1 MKPGA
6 LPARQP
12 GRGLEVAVLAAAIT
26 GLLLGA
32 PALGL
37 LRDLACWAETGKVG
51 QRVCPFEQRTGIPC
65 MGCGGTRAFARMA
78 RGDLAA
84 AFRAN
89 RLGACFGLLGWLVAA
104 GALVSLVSGRRKAL
118 VAALVASAALV
129 PVAFVWNAV
138 AWWRS
143 LPPGFRIP
151 Y

>member
-6 LPARQP
+6 LPGRPP
-12 GRGLEVAVLAAAIT
+12 GRGLDAVVLAASLA

-32 PALGL
+32 PALGV
-37 LRDLACWAETGKVG
+37 LRDFACWAETGKVG
-51 QRVCPFEQRTGIPC
+51 PRVCPFEQRTGVPC

-78 RGDLAA
+78 RGDVAG
-84 AFRAN
+84 AFGAN
-89 RLGACFGLLGWLVAA
+89 LLGAAFGLLGWLVAA
-104 GALVSLVSGRRKAL
+104 GALVSLLSGRRQAL
-118 VAALVASAALV
+118 VAALVAAAALV

-151 Y
+151 D